1 MDEATRKEFLERI
14 KRDVSALTEHDRDV
28 MKHIVPAILKLAADP
43 RMGPLTLL
51 TPNESALE
59 RLGLDDEEEI
69 APELRDP
76 LLGLFLDQVILGK
89 LPAPEALDGGSMD
102 FSTLGGAS
110 ATLTLE
116 QGNLVLTDTCRRK
129 VRVSE
134 PVMETPKVIWRMS
147 DDLLMWDE
155 WSWL

>member
-1 MDEATRKEFLERI
+1 
-14 KRDVSALTEHDRDV
+14 
-28 MKHIVPAILKLAADP
+28 
-43 RMGPLTLL
+43 
-51 TPNESALE
+51 
-59 RLGLDDEEEI
+59 
-69 APELRDP
+69 
-76 LLGLFLDQVILGK
+76 
-89 LPAPEALDGGSMD
+89 MD